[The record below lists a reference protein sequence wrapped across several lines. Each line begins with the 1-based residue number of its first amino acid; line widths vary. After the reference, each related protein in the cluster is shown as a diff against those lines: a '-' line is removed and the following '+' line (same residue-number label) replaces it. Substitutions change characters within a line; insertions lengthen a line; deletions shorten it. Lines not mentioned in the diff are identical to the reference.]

1 MVDVLREEFGVEP
14 ICRVLE
20 VAPSTYYAVKA
31 REREPSR
38 RARADAELV
47 PEIRRIYEAGK
58 RRYGARKVW
67 WQLQQD
73 GIRVARCT
81 VERLMRGAG
90 LVGVRRGLTRRTTIP
105 HRQPV
110 AGSDLVRRRFQA
122 SRPDEL

>member
-1 MVDVLREEFGVEP
+1 ML
-14 ICRVLE
+14 
-20 VAPSTYYAVKA
+20 YAVKA

-81 VERLMRGAG
+81 VERLMASEGLRG
-90 LVGVRRGLTRRTTIP
+90 VQRGRKRRTTIADARAARP
-105 HRQPV
+105 
-110 AGSDLVRRRFQA
+110 ADLVDRKFEA
-122 SRPDEL
+122 SY